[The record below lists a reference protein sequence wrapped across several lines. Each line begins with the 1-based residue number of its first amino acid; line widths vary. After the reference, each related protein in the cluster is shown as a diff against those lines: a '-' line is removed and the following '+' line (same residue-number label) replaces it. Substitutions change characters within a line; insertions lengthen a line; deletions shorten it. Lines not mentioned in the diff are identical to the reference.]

1 MGWRRWIGR
10 EGNQGLGPS
19 SLAFDALI
27 DLNPGDLPAGLSRD
41 AAVAVVVA
49 AVGALPGAGWISVEV
64 HPRDMP
70 VAARVFPAGT
80 STPQTGEAWVAL
92 QMQVHGVTAQCLLA
106 QRATPAAQETAAPDT
121 FEEVFA
127 QRRKLDDAQKFGTP
141 EFGAQEFGVA
151 EFGQLRPVRGF
162 GEAMAAPL
170 QPGPM
175 QMDALAELMAL
186 AASARQPV
194 RTAPKLVPAAQ
205 PAPSSGLD
213 LELMTRLLEF
223 VLPTDGRSTADAA
236 VRRFGSFA
244 AVLAAPETE
253 LRRVPGL
260 GVHSRAAIK
269 LVHAAAVR
277 LARAG
282 VTGQPVLEDSE
293 RLMAYLTT
301 ALARERV
308 EQFRILFLDDRGMLK
323 ADEVQATGTVN
334 HTPVYPREV
343 VRRALELTA
352 ASLVLVHNHPS
363 GDPTPSRDDIEMT
376 RQIQEAA
383 GALSI
388 TVRDHLIIGNG
399 RWLSFREAGLL
410 D

>member
-1 MGWRRWIGR
+1 MGWRQWIGR
-10 EGNQGLGPS
+10 KDGGQPDPAP
-19 SLAFDALI
+19 LAFDAMI
-27 DLNPGDLPAGLSRD
+27 DLNPGDLPAALSHH
-41 AAVAVVVA
+41 AAIAVVVE

-64 HPRDMP
+64 HPRTAP

-80 STPQTGEAWVAL
+80 STPQAGEAW
-92 QMQVHGVTAQCLLA
+92 TALLA
-106 QRATPAAQETAAPDT
+106 EVQHATEQALAAQHAAPAEAPAAPDSRTPDT
-121 FEEVFA
+121 FEAAFA
-127 QRRKLDDAQKFGTP
+127 QRRKLDDAPRFGDAP
-141 EFGAQEFGVA
+141 DDGWGS
-151 EFGQLRPVRGF
+151 GPLRPVRGF
-162 GEAMAAPL
+162 GESMAAPI
-170 QPGPM
+170 
-175 QMDALAELMAL
+175 QMDALSELMAL
-186 AASARQPV
+186 ARAVKPPAPAVPKPLPASP
-194 RTAPKLVPAAQ
+194 
-205 PAPSSGLD
+205 PAPSALPD
-213 LELMTRLLEF
+213 VELMARLLAF

-236 VRRFGSFA
+236 IQRFGSFA
-244 AVLAAPETE
+244 AVLAAPDLE
-253 LRRVPGL
+253 LRQVAGL
-260 GVHSRAAIK
+260 GNHSRAAIK

-301 ALARERV
+301 ALARERI

-343 VRRALELTA
+343 VRRALELA
-352 ASLVLVHNHPS
+352 ACSLVLVHNHPS
-363 GDPTPSRDDIEMT
+363 GDPTPSRDDLEMT

-383 GALSI
+383 TALSI